1 VSRWAGKWQSIL
13 IDSLDR
19 VYDFVIADGIAKG
32 KIPDDPD
39 FNRKSWITPRDITV
53 DAGREASQ
61 DRADLQMG
69 LTTAAA
75 ILGKKGVTF
84 DDTLEALAVEAEKR
98 VQKAKDRGLPLWML
112 YQSQFNWLQQGQAS
126 SQTPTDVADNLD
138 LPPPPSTP

>member
-1 VSRWAGKWQSIL
+1 
-13 IDSLDR
+13 
-19 VYDFVIADGIAKG
+19 
-32 KIPDDPD
+32 
-39 FNRKSWITPRDITV
+39 V
-53 DAGREASQ
+53 DAGREAAQ

-69 LTTAAA
+69 LTTAQA